1 MAASLSRSTARSTL
15 YRTARWRVIFALLV
29 FLQSALPPALPAQAG
44 HAAKPPKG
52 PRALGLL
59 ELAPDGKAHLIPITI
74 LIDGKYYDASAYK
87 AAPVPMA
94 LWADT
99 VYEGILTGVSQG
111 LFTVSGALQ
120 RKDQDGTTEWMADG
134 SWQTA
139 AALKAKVKK
148 KPLAATPRGI
158 NEDEGPPVLRRGGSE
173 KPKPPEPPAAP
184 VTTAQTQPASPPAST
199 PAPTPAASASPS
211 QQEPSQ
217 DDNPPEDKDRPTLKR
232 GKAPDTSE
240 LESSSATPV
249 LAGKTTA
256 STPPTAPASPATSP
270 AAPSAAP
277 PASQVQLIP
286 AISDEHSPD
295 LIPYAYNMK
304 PEEEQQFRKTMLAM
318 VADELRARAPQPA
331 SARAGASQ
339 KAHAALNSGKT
350 AAAKLVQPIFDDV
363 QLRVFDL
370 GNVNEPELILTAK
383 AHMPEHS
390 PAKGTTSATQNQ
402 NQGLQYMITL
412 VARGDING
420 DLHKGLVNITDTQ
433 HFDAI
438 PRLDLIDAVDVN
450 GDGRGE
456 LLFRQVSAAG
466 SAFVVYSV
474 IGDRLYPLF
483 QGTAE

>member
-1 MAASLSRSTARSTL
+1 MAASLSQSTARSTL
-15 YRTARWRVIFALLV
+15 YRTARWRVIFTLAV
-29 FLQSALPPALPAQAG
+29 FLQTAFPPALPAQAS
-44 HAAKPPKG
+44 HTAKPPKG

-59 ELAPDGKAHLIPITI
+59 ELAPDGKAHLIPVTI

-87 AAPVPMA
+87 AAPIPMA

-111 LFTVSGALQ
+111 LFTISGAQQ

-148 KPLAATPRGI
+148 KPLPATPRGI
-158 NEDEGPPVLRRGGSE
+158 NEDEGPPVLRRGGNE

-184 VTTAQTQPASPPAST
+184 TTTAQTPS
-199 PAPTPAASASPS
+199 PAASVSPS

-232 GKAPDTSE
+232 GKAAATEAP
-240 LESSSATPV
+240 ESPNAPPV
-249 LAGKTTA
+249 LAGKTSTSTP
-256 STPPTAPASPATSP
+256 STPP
-270 AAPSAAP
+270 AAASAAP
-277 PASQVQLIP
+277 TASQVQLIP

-304 PEEEQQFRKTMLAM
+304 PEEEEQFRKTMLAM
-318 VADELRARAPQPA
+318 AADEIRARAAPPA
-331 SARAGASQ
+331 TARAGASQ
-339 KAHAALNSGKT
+339 KAHAALNGGK
-350 AAAKLVQPIFDDV
+350 AAAGKLVQPIFEDV

-383 AHMPEHS
+383 AHMPEHP
-390 PAKGTTSATQNQ
+390 PAKGTTSATQQ

-420 DLHKGLVNITDTQ
+420 DFHRGLVNITDTQ

-456 LLFRQVSAAG
+456 LLFRQVSEAG

-483 QGTAE
+483 QSAPAQ

>member
-1 MAASLSRSTARSTL
+1 M
-15 YRTARWRVIFALLV
+15 
-29 FLQSALPPALPAQAG
+29 PPALHAQVG
-44 HAAKPPKG
+44 HTAKPPKG

-94 LWADT
+94 LWGDT

-111 LFTVSGALQ
+111 LFTIREPLQ
-120 RKDQDGTTEWMADG
+120 RKDEGGTTEWIAEG
-134 SWQTA
+134 TWQTA

-148 KPLAATPRGI
+148 KPLESTPRGI
-158 NEDEGPPVLRRGGSE
+158 NEDEGPPVLRRGGNE
-173 KPKPPEPPAAP
+173 KPKPEPPAAP
-184 VTTAQTQPASPPAST
+184 TTTAQAQPALPPAATSA
-199 PAPTPAASASPS
+199 PAPIPSTSPS
-211 QQEPSQ
+211 QQQPSQ
-217 DDNPPEDKDRPTLKR
+217 DDKPPEDKDRPTLKR
-232 GKAPDTSE
+232 G
-240 LESSSATPV
+240 TP
-249 LAGKTTA
+249 
-256 STPPTAPASPATSP
+256 PATSAP
-270 AAPSAAP
+270 ESPSAAP
-277 PASQVQLIP
+277 MPVAKTSTPASSTVPASATTSLAAPAASQIQLIP
-286 AISDEHSPD
+286 AISDAHSPE
-295 LIPYAYNMK
+295 LIPYAYTMK
-304 PEEEQQFRKTMLAM
+304 PDEEEQFRKTMLAM
-318 VADELRARAPQPA
+318 AADEIRARAAQPA

-339 KAHAALNSGKT
+339 KAHAGLNSGKT
-350 AAAKLVQPIFDDV
+350 VAGRLVQPIFDDV

-390 PAKGTTSATQNQ
+390 PGKGTATAAQNS
-402 NQGLQYMITL
+402 NKLQYMITL

-420 DLHKGLVNITDTQ
+420 DFHKGLVNVTDTQ
-433 HFDAI
+433 HLDAI

-456 LLFRQVSAAG
+456 LLFRQVSEAG

-483 QGTAE
+483 QGALGQ